1 MLVSLVCESI
11 DWTMVEVD
19 SRLKQ
24 NSMISVQGGEVG
36 SRTVKCEGESSVEGE
51 LCSQG

>member
-1 MLVSLVCESI
+1 MLVRLVCESI

-36 SRTVKCEGESSVEGE
+36 SRTVKCASVEGE